1 MTITRL
7 ESPIK
12 EVALHRKAKTKHL
25 MFRKKPSQQGQEV
38 QTTRWKHLY
47 LQKPKFN
54 NINEISHIII
64 SKHRQM
70 RTSKHINKTLNPHGI
85 NSR

>member
-1 MTITRL
+1 MTLARL
-7 ESPIK
+7 ESIVK
-12 EVALHRKAKTKHL
+12 EVALHRKAKTKHPML
-25 MFRKKPSQQGQEV
+25 KKKPLQQGQEV
-38 QTTRWKHLY
+38 QITLWKHLY

-54 NINEISHIII
+54 NINEISYIII

-70 RTSKHINKTLNPHGI
+70 RTSKHINKTFNPHGI